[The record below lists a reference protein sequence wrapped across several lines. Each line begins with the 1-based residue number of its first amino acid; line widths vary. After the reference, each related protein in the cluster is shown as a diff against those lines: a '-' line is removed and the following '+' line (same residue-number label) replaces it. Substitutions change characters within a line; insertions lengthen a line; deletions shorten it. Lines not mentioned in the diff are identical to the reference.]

1 MVVRVFFF
9 FFFWS
14 FCIFCPEFS
23 LTEHESSYFSS
34 PTSPLCFETDA
45 EAEAPILWLPGV
57 KNLLIGRDPDA
68 GKDRRQEE
76 KGTTEGEM
84 VKSHH
89 WCNGP
94 EFEQAP
100 GDGEGQGHLAC
111 CSPRD
116 RKESEKT

>member
-1 MVVRVFFF
+1 MVVRV